1 LQTAT
6 PRVVAA
12 KTMNVDATQKT
23 KRKND
28 DFDKD
33 NRNKNKTNDNGDMI
47 ITQKRTDVGLAQ
59 MRKTKQTTLVPS
71 SFPSPKRKK
80 NEKNITPRT
89 TEKKSNPT
97 ATTITGAETGVNTAA
112 ALRELWG
119 CNWAGGDD
127 DGDDGNGQSLAPAF
141 FCDDDNNDN
150 NNNNNNNN
158 ESEDSW
164 GFAT

>member
-1 LQTAT
+1 
-6 PRVVAA
+6 
-12 KTMNVDATQKT
+12 
-23 KRKND
+23 
-28 DFDKD
+28 
-33 NRNKNKTNDNGDMI
+33 
-47 ITQKRTDVGLAQ
+47 

-150 NNNNNNNN
+150 NNNNNN